1 MAGEWAGETRTW
13 FEPGELADTQ
23 PQQGTMRLVGNG
35 QFILHEYATTLMD
48 NACQGLMLIG
58 YSAQHERYEAAWV
71 DNCHNSTNIMFLTGG
86 PAGDHFAA
94 TGSYAVAEG
103 DPWGWRVEI
112 ELHGA
117 DQMTISMFN
126 ITPAGAEALGVQTSY
141 QRIRVL

>member
-1 MAGEWAGETRTW
+1 MPDTHTRLARMAGEWAGETRTW

-71 DNCHNSTNIMFLTGG
+71 
-86 PAGDHFAA
+86 A
-94 TGSYAVAEG
+94 
-103 DPWGWRVEI
+103 
-112 ELHGA
+112 
-117 DQMTISMFN
+117 
-126 ITPAGAEALGVQTSY
+126 
-141 QRIRVL
+141 